1 MLEPVSAFVHL
12 KSDNPSRVRL
22 FQLIELVQ
30 NTHKISTQRL
40 HRLASGPTGVIEEIG
55 DLPKAEGVIWKAS
68 CQEGADLS
76 TSQGL
81 D

>member
-1 MLEPVSAFVHL
+1 MFEPVSVFVHL
-12 KSDNPSRVRL
+12 ETDNPSRVLL
-22 FQLIELVQ
+22 FQPIKLVQ
-30 NTHKISTQRL
+30 NSHKISTQRL

-68 CQEGADLS
+68 CQKGADLS
-76 TSQGL
+76 ASQGL